1 MSAAIMLVAASESLP
16 FNYVFFFHFQSAF
29 FELQMVKLDLQ
40 ENAFCKFKHKCYSQK
55 YFLWWF
61 WKLNVF
67 EFTSITF
74 NQLHQFTEVYS
85 NAFTLFIA

>member
-40 ENAFCKFKHKCYSQK
+40 ENAFCKFPE
-55 YFLWWF
+55 
-61 WKLNVF
+61 VF
-67 EFTSITF
+67 FMVILKVECIWIHQHNIQSITSIYWS
-74 NQLHQFTEVYS
+74 L
-85 NAFTLFIA
+85 L